1 MNKIKLDL
9 DLEQVN
15 NLCKICDTCGFDV
28 NVIAGQLCVDGCS
41 VMGVMGMTGRTVEI
55 VPVTSD
61 IKALS
66 EFIGRVKELG
76 AYEE

>member
-1 MNKIKLDL
+1 MSKIKMDL

-15 NLCKICDTCGFDV
+15 DLCKICDSCSFDV

-55 VPVTSD
+55 MPVTSD
-61 IKALS
+61 AEELAD
-66 EFIGRVKELG
+66 FISRVEELG
-76 AYEE
+76 AYVE